1 MHLDTLW
8 YAVALVWLGMLIG
21 TVIFVFT
28 RGTMDK
34 VSPLGRLDLR
44 TATQGRPLDCS
55 TSSSDPMVEG
65 PWCRFRR
72 EARARERHRH
82 CSGG

>member
-8 YAVALVWLGMLIG
+8 YAVALVWLSMLIG

-28 RGTMDK
+28 RGTMDE

-44 TATQGRPLDCS
+44 TATQGPPVRLFHLVLGSHD
-55 TSSSDPMVEG
+55 G
-65 PWCRFRR
+65 
-72 EARARERHRH
+72 RALVPIPKR
-82 CSGG
+82 SASP

>member
-8 YAVALVWLGMLIG
+8 YAVALVWLSMLIG

-44 TATQGRPLDCS
+44 RSA
-55 TSSSDPMVEG
+55 
-65 PWCRFRR
+65 
-72 EARARERHRH
+72 A
-82 CSGG
+82 